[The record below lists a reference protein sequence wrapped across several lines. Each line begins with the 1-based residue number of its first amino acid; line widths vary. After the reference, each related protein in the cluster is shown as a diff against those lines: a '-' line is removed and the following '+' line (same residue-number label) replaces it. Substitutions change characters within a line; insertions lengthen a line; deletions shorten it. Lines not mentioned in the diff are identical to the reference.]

1 MNLSSCKRVVLFNK
15 TDKENEEIEFRHYGV
30 SARQRALNRR
40 IKKLVN
46 KNKAPN
52 LSGFNSIADY
62 ILKGKR
68 DTGAYSSESE
78 LDDLPD
84 SKITLP
90 DDYQDKKKGTQ
101 VAVRLHELGPRVKLQ
116 LHKIEEGLFRGNVV
130 YHSHQNKSSAD
141 VRKQLDGLKNK
152 RELKDKRKKIQEE
165 NVAKKK
171 KIADDKEGK
180 WVKDDDSDDAE
191 DGDKSKSSEKKVTK
205 SDDFKKKSFSKS
217 PSKSSDK

>member
-1 MNLSSCKRVVLFNK
+1 
-15 TDKENEEIEFRHYGV
+15 
-30 SARQRALNRR
+30 
-40 IKKLVN
+40 
-46 KNKAPN
+46 
-52 LSGFNSIADY
+52 
-62 ILKGKR
+62 
-68 DTGAYSSESE
+68 
-78 LDDLPD
+78 
-84 SKITLP
+84 
-90 DDYQDKKKGTQ
+90 
-101 VAVRLHELGPRVKLQ
+101 LGPRVKLQ

-130 YHSHQNKSSAD
+130 YHSHSNKSAAD

-171 KIADDKEGK
+171 KVAEDKEGK

-191 DGDKSKSSEKKVTK
+191 DGDKSKSNEKRVTK